1 MHPKIYGYKTVS
13 YFSGTT
19 GFITVGLLIFSIGL
33 LPTYY
38 FLFGVSIL
46 FLLLIVF
53 TTHYGLEINVRDKTF
68 KQYLWILGYKQSRI
82 HSYDLIEYAFIQSS
96 KVSRTLYS
104 TATST
109 TFSSRVYNGYLKF
122 SEENKIHLIQA
133 SEKEAVLNKLHFLA
147 RDLKIEIVDFTDA
160 DSISI
165 LP

>member
-1 MHPKIYGYKTVS
+1 MKPTIYNYKTVN

-19 GFITVGLLIFSIGL
+19 GFMTVVLLIFGICL
-33 LPTYY
+33 IPTYY
-38 FLFGVSIL
+38 FLFGVSTL

-68 KQYLWILGYKQSRI
+68 KQYLWILGYKHSRI
-82 HSYDLIEYAFIQSS
+82 QSYDLIEYAFIQSS

-109 TFSSRVYNGYLKF
+109 TFTSRVYNGYLKF

-133 SEKEAVLNKLHFLA
+133 LEKESVLNKLHFLA

-160 DSISI
+160 DSVSI
-165 LP
+165 VP